1 MKTSPLND
9 LAGLIDPM
17 TLAARIKEAMGGRS
31 SADIARATG
40 KSAGAVTQWLDGT
53 IKSLK
58 ADTATKLEIA
68 TGYRASWLVTGK
80 GPKLAANIEE
90 IDLQSRVPLI
100 SWVQAG
106 SLAEVQDS
114 YAMGD
119 AESWI
124 NVYDTKPG
132 EQSFALRVSGDS
144 MTSPNPGDRSFP
156 EGTILIVDPGRAANA
171 GDYVIAKDVATQQAT
186 FKRLAYDGGRWFL
199 KPLNPSYPTIEIDDP
214 ALRIIGRVIEYQ
226 TRGKL

>member
-1 MKTSPLND
+1 MTASPLND
-9 LAGLIDPM
+9 LAGLIEPM
-17 TLAARIKEAMGGRS
+17 TLAARIKEAMGERS

-40 KSAGAVTQWLDGT
+40 KSPGAVTQWLDGT

-68 TGYRASWLVTGK
+68 TGYRASWLVTGR

-90 IDLQSRVPLI
+90 VDLKSRVPLI

-106 SLAEVQDS
+106 LLAEVEDT
-114 YAMGD
+114 YTMGD
-119 AESWI
+119 AEEWI

-132 EQSFALRVSGDS
+132 AQAFALRVSGDS

-156 EGTILIVDPGRAANA
+156 EGTVLIVDPGRAANA
-171 GDYVIAKDVATQQAT
+171 GDFVIAKDVATQQAT

-199 KPLNPSYPTIEIDDP
+199 KPLNPSYPTVEIDDP

>member
-1 MKTSPLND
+1 M
-9 LAGLIDPM
+9 G
-17 TLAARIKEAMGGRS
+17 ARSA
-31 SADIARATG
+31 ADIARATG
-40 KSAGAVTQWLDGT
+40 KTPGSVTQWLDGT

-68 TGYRASWLVTGK
+68 TGYRASWLVTGR

-90 IDLQSRVPLI
+90 VDLQSRVPLI

-106 SLAEVQDS
+106 LLAEVEDS
-114 YAMGD
+114 YTMGD
-119 AESWI
+119 AEEWI

-132 EQSFALRVSGDS
+132 AQAFALRVNGDS

-156 EGTILIVDPGRAANA
+156 EGTVLIVDPGRAANA
-171 GDYVIAKDVATQQAT
+171 GDFVIAKDVATQQAT

-199 KPLNPSYPTIEIDDP
+199 KPLNPSYPTVEIDDP